1 MCVYLCVRECVW
13 GIRDDGCS
21 MDVID
26 VQHDCDVNV
35 NFACMCVCVC
45 EFARSSLWQKW
56 LVDGCDDGGDGGDG
70 VLCQRAGATQL
81 GPDHRSRGRNA
92 RFECVHGMLYHTHV

>member
-1 MCVYLCVRECVW
+1 MCKCVSCGMVALVVASATHLASLYICVLVCVRVCVW

-35 NFACMCVCVC
+35 NFACVC

-56 LVDGCDDGGDGGDG
+56 LVDGGDDGDG
-70 VLCQRAGATQL
+70 VGVL
-81 GPDHRSRGRNA
+81 G
-92 RFECVHGMLYHTHV
+92 